1 MKINKLSIIILIIS
15 IFFFGF
21 SFIRDIERQ
30 KQTDKR
36 NQDIIKCLTN
46 AEEGFLGEQY
56 KECKDLKIITG
67 ECLDIIERI
76 FKEYN
81 KCYEM

>member
-30 KQTDKR
+30 KQEDKR
-36 NQDIIKCLTN
+36 NQDIINCITN
-46 AEEGFLGEQY
+46 AEEGFLGDQY
-56 KECKDLKIITG
+56 KECKALKIMTG
-67 ECLDIIERI
+67 ECVDIIEKV
-76 FKEYN
+76 FEEYVN
-81 KCYEM
+81 CFEY